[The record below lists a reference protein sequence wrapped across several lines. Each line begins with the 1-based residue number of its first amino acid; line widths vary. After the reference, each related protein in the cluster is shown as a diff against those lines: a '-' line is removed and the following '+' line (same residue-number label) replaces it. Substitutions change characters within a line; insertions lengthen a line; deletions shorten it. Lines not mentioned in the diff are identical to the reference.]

1 MRSMIKGTSQVGR
14 RPMKKPFYQLPQW
27 HDLIRQFTPNWFTVC
42 MGTGIVSMV
51 LAELQGL
58 HAWFWQLGA
67 GLWQL
72 NLILFTLFS
81 TLYGLR
87 WVLYPQEAKQIFQHP
102 SMSLFLGTIPMA
114 LATLIN
120 GSLKFGL
127 VLYGT
132 AVVGIAEWLWYIDV
146 GLALLVAF
154 VVPFCMFSCQRHQL
168 QNMTAIWLLPI
179 VACEVAAA
187 SGAVLLVHL
196 PASPHAVN
204 ILFGSYLLWGVS
216 VFPAMLILGILFL
229 RLALHQLPSQDLAMT
244 GWLAVGPIGTGALA
258 LLLLG
263 QQAPHVLQALHFVGL
278 GEFLHQ
284 AGLVGSLLLLGF
296 GMWWLGMAMLMT
308 LKHVGAQLSFN
319 LGWWGM
325 TFPLGVFCLATLQLA
340 QQLQLNGLQ
349 NIGYGLA
356 TLLLLL
362 WGLVMSKTVVGFY
375 AGRLFFSPCLNL
387 YLQQK

>member
-1 MRSMIKGTSQVGR
+1 MN
-14 RPMKKPFYQLPQW
+14 KPFHQLPQW
-27 HDLIRQFTPNWFTVC
+27 HDVIRQFTPNWFTVC
-42 MGTGIVSMV
+42 MGTGILSII
-51 LAELQGL
+51 LAEFSAV
-58 HAWFWQLGA
+58 HPMFWQFGA
-67 GLWQL
+67 GLWLL
-72 NLILFTLFS
+72 NGLIFTLFS
-81 TLYGLR
+81 SLYALR
-87 WVLYPQEAKQIFQHP
+87 WLLYPQEAKQIFAHP

-120 GSLKFGL
+120 GALKYGV

-132 AVVGIAEWLWYIDV
+132 VIIGIAEWVWYLDV
-146 GLALLVAF
+146 LMAVMVAF

-168 QNMTAIWLLPI
+168 QQMTAVWLLPI

-187 SGAVLLVHL
+187 SGAVLLQHL
-196 PASPHAVN
+196 PVTPHAVS
-204 ILFGSYLLWGVS
+204 ILFGSYILWGIS

-229 RLALHQLPSQDLAMT
+229 RLALHQLPSPELAMT

-263 QQAPHVLQALHFVGL
+263 EQATRLLHATHFIGL

-284 AGLVGSLLLLGF
+284 AGFLSSLLLLGF
-296 GMWWLGMAMLMT
+296 GVWWLGIAIMIT
-308 LKHVGAQLSFN
+308 LKHACSHLVFN

-325 TFPLGVFCLATLQLA
+325 TFPLGVFSLATLQLA
-340 QQLQLNGLQ
+340 QQLQLHWLL

-356 TLLLLL
+356 ILLMLL
-362 WGLVMSKTVVGFY
+362 WGLVMSKTMAGFY

>member
-1 MRSMIKGTSQVGR
+1 MN
-14 RPMKKPFYQLPQW
+14 KPFHQLPQW
-27 HDLIRQFTPNWFTVC
+27 HDVIRQFTPNWFTVC
-42 MGTGIVSMV
+42 MGTGILSIV
-51 LAELQGL
+51 LAEFSLV
-58 HAWFWQLGA
+58 HPIFWQLGA
-67 GLWQL
+67 GLWVFNGL
-72 NLILFTLFS
+72 LFILFS
-81 TLYGLR
+81 SLYGLR
-87 WVLYPQEAKQIFQHP
+87 WLLYPQEAKQIFAHP

-120 GSLKFGL
+120 CALKYGV
-127 VLYGT
+127 VLYG
-132 AVVGIAEWLWYIDV
+132 AAIIGVAEWLWYLDV
-146 GLALLVAF
+146 LMAVMVAF

-168 QNMTAIWLLPI
+168 QQMTAVWLLPI

-187 SGAVLLVHL
+187 SGAVLLQHL
-196 PASPHAVN
+196 PVSPHAVG
-204 ILFGSYLLWGVS
+204 ILFGSYILWGIS

-229 RLALHQLPSQDLAMT
+229 RLALHQLPSQELAMT

-263 QQAPHVLQALHFVGL
+263 EQAARVLQATHFTGL

-284 AGLVGSLLLLGF
+284 AGVLSSLLLLGF
-296 GMWWLGMAMLMT
+296 GVWWLGIAIMIT
-308 LKHVGAQLSFN
+308 LKHASSHLAFN

-325 TFPLGVFCLATLQLA
+325 TFPLGVFSLAMLQLA
-340 QQLQLNGLQ
+340 QQLQLYWLL

-356 TLLLLL
+356 ILLMLL
-362 WGLVMSKTVVGFY
+362 WGVVMSKTMAGFY

>member
-1 MRSMIKGTSQVGR
+1 
-14 RPMKKPFYQLPQW
+14 
-27 HDLIRQFTPNWFTVC
+27 
-42 MGTGIVSMV
+42 MV

-58 HAWFWQLGA
+58 HVWFWQLGA

-72 NLILFTLFS
+72 NLMLFALFS

-87 WVLYPQEAKQIFQHP
+87 WILYPQEAKQIFQHP

-154 VVPFCMFSCQRHQL
+154 VVPFCMFSCQHHQL

-187 SGAVLLVHL
+187 SGAVLLAHL
-196 PASPHAVN
+196 PASPHAVS

-229 RLALHQLPSQDLAMT
+229 RLALHQLPSQELAMT

-308 LKHVGAQLSFN
+308 LKHVGAQLTFN

-362 WGLVMSKTVVGFY
+362 WGLVMSKTVAGFY

>member
-1 MRSMIKGTSQVGR
+1 MHSMIKGTSQVGR

-72 NLILFTLFS
+72 NLILFALFS

-87 WVLYPQEAKQIFQHP
+87 WLLYPQEAKQIFQHP

-132 AVVGIAEWLWYIDV
+132 AFVGIAEWLWYIDV

-187 SGAVLLVHL
+187 SGAVLLAHL

-216 VFPAMLILGILFL
+216 VFPAVLILGILFL
-229 RLALHQLPSQDLAMT
+229 RLALHQLPSQELAMT

-308 LKHVGAQLSFN
+308 LKHVGAQLTFN

-387 YLQQK
+387 YVQQK

>member
-1 MRSMIKGTSQVGR
+1 MN
-14 RPMKKPFYQLPQW
+14 KPFHQLPQW
-27 HDLIRQFTPNWFTVC
+27 HDVIRQFTPNWFTVC
-42 MGTGIVSMV
+42 MGTGILSII
-51 LAELQGL
+51 LAEFSAV
-58 HAWFWQLGA
+58 HPMFWQFGA
-67 GLWQL
+67 GLWL
-72 NLILFTLFS
+72 FNGLLFTLFS
-81 TLYGLR
+81 CLYALR
-87 WVLYPQEAKQIFQHP
+87 WLLYPQEAKQIFAHP

-120 GSLKFGL
+120 GALKYGV

-132 AVVGIAEWLWYIDV
+132 AIIGIAEWLWYLDV
-146 GLALLVAF
+146 LMAVMVAF

-168 QNMTAIWLLPI
+168 QQMTAVWLLPI

-187 SGAVLLVHL
+187 SGAVLLQHL
-196 PASPHAVN
+196 PVTPHAVS
-204 ILFGSYLLWGVS
+204 ILFGSYILWGIS

-229 RLALHQLPSQDLAMT
+229 RLALHQLPSPELAMT

-263 QQAPHVLQALHFVGL
+263 EQATRLLHATHFIGL

-284 AGLVGSLLLLGF
+284 AGFLSSLLLLGF
-296 GMWWLGMAMLMT
+296 GVWWLGIAIMIT
-308 LKHVGAQLSFN
+308 LKHACSHLVFN

-325 TFPLGVFCLATLQLA
+325 TFPLGVFSLATLQLA
-340 QQLQLNGLQ
+340 QQLQLHWLL

-356 TLLLLL
+356 ILLMLL
-362 WGLVMSKTVVGFY
+362 WGLVMSKTMAGFY

>member
-72 NLILFTLFS
+72 NLILFALFS
-81 TLYGLR
+81 ALYGLR
-87 WVLYPQEAKQIFQHP
+87 WVLYPQEAKQIFQHS

-168 QNMTAIWLLPI
+168 QNMTAVWLLPI

-187 SGAVLLVHL
+187 SGAVLLAHL

-216 VFPAMLILGILFL
+216 VFPAVLILGILFL
-229 RLALHQLPSQDLAMT
+229 RLALHQLPSQELAMT

-263 QQAPHVLQALHFVGL
+263 QQAPHVLQALHFSGL

-362 WGLVMSKTVVGFY
+362 WGLVMSKTVAGFY

>member
-42 MGTGIVSMV
+42 MGKGIVSMV

-58 HAWFWQLGA
+58 HAWFWQFGA

-72 NLILFTLFS
+72 NLILFALFS

-168 QNMTAIWLLPI
+168 QNMTAVWLLPI

-187 SGAVLLVHL
+187 SGAVLLAHL

-216 VFPAMLILGILFL
+216 VFPAVLILGILFL
-229 RLALHQLPSQDLAMT
+229 RLALHQLPSQELAMT

>member
-1 MRSMIKGTSQVGR
+1 MN
-14 RPMKKPFYQLPQW
+14 KPFHQLPQW
-27 HDLIRQFTPNWFTVC
+27 HDVIRQFTPNWFTVC
-42 MGTGIVSMV
+42 MGTGILSIV
-51 LAELQGL
+51 LAEFSLV
-58 HAWFWQLGA
+58 HPIFWQLGA
-67 GLWQL
+67 GLWVFNGL
-72 NLILFTLFS
+72 LFILFS
-81 TLYGLR
+81 SLYGLR
-87 WVLYPQEAKQIFQHP
+87 WLLYPLEAKQIFAHP

-120 GSLKFGL
+120 GALKYGV
-127 VLYGT
+127 VLYG
-132 AVVGIAEWLWYIDV
+132 AAIIGVAEWLWYLDV
-146 GLALLVAF
+146 LMAVMVAF

-168 QNMTAIWLLPI
+168 QQMTAVWLLPI

-187 SGAVLLVHL
+187 SGAVLLQHL
-196 PASPHAVN
+196 PVTPHAVG
-204 ILFGSYLLWGVS
+204 ILFGSYILWGIS

-229 RLALHQLPSQDLAMT
+229 RLALHQLPSQELAMT

-263 QQAPHVLQALHFVGL
+263 EQAARVLQATHFIGL

-284 AGLVGSLLLLGF
+284 AGVLSSLLLLGF
-296 GMWWLGMAMLMT
+296 GVWWLGIAIMIT
-308 LKHVGAQLSFN
+308 LKHAGSHLAFN

-325 TFPLGVFCLATLQLA
+325 TFPLGVFSLATLQLA
-340 QQLQLNGLQ
+340 QQLQLDWLL

-356 TLLLLL
+356 ILLMLL
-362 WGLVMSKTVVGFY
+362 WGVVMSKTMAGFY

>member
-1 MRSMIKGTSQVGR
+1 MN
-14 RPMKKPFYQLPQW
+14 KPFHQLPQW
-27 HDLIRQFTPNWFTVC
+27 HDVIRQFTPNWFTVC
-42 MGTGIVSMV
+42 MGTGILSII
-51 LAELQGL
+51 LAEFSAV
-58 HAWFWQLGA
+58 HPMFWQFGA
-67 GLWQL
+67 GLWL
-72 NLILFTLFS
+72 FNGLLFTLFS
-81 TLYGLR
+81 CLYALR
-87 WVLYPQEAKQIFQHP
+87 WLLYPREAKQIFAHP

-120 GSLKFGL
+120 GALKYGV

-132 AVVGIAEWLWYIDV
+132 AIIGIAEWLWYLDV
-146 GLALLVAF
+146 LMAVMVAF

-168 QNMTAIWLLPI
+168 QQMTAVWLLPI

-187 SGAVLLVHL
+187 SGAVLLQHL
-196 PASPHAVN
+196 PVTPHAVS
-204 ILFGSYLLWGVS
+204 ILFGSYILWGIS

-229 RLALHQLPSQDLAMT
+229 RLALHQLPSPELAMT

-263 QQAPHVLQALHFVGL
+263 EQATRLLHATHFIGL

-284 AGLVGSLLLLGF
+284 AGFLSSLLLLGF
-296 GMWWLGMAMLMT
+296 GVWWLGIAIMIT
-308 LKHVGAQLSFN
+308 LKHACSHLVFN

-325 TFPLGVFCLATLQLA
+325 TFPLGVFSLATLQLA
-340 QQLQLNGLQ
+340 QQLQLHWLL

-356 TLLLLL
+356 ILLMLL
-362 WGLVMSKTVVGFY
+362 WGLVMSKTMAGFY